1 MTNFPNFRS
10 PAVLLDHARHTMRF
24 YHPRAIDPAG
34 GLYHFFKDDGAV
46 YDAQHRHLVSST
58 RFVFT
63 YAMAYRHFQD
73 PAYLEG
79 LKHALRFVREAH
91 RAPDGS
97 GYAWMLNGT
106 EVEDGTNHAYGQ
118 AFVLL
123 AYAHATMAGLEEARP
138 WIEETFKLMERR
150 FWSAEAGLY
159 ADEASQDW
167 SVLSTYRGQNANM
180 HACEALQ
187 AAWQATG
194 ELRYLE
200 GAYTIA
206 YNSTQRQAG
215 RCGGLIWEHYDEQW
229 RPDWKFNFDDPE
241 NLFRP
246 WGYQP
251 GHFTEWAKLLVQL
264 EERGDA
270 LTKDLGKDLG
280 WLLPTA
286 ERLFKVAVEKGWD
299 QENGG
304 LCYSLAPDLAICD
317 WHKYFW
323 VQAESAAAAAMLAER
338 TGKAE
343 YWDWYQRLWEY
354 SWTHFIDHHH
364 GAWYRILDRRNRK
377 LSDEKSPAGKV
388 DYHTM
393 GACYDIVRVL
403 REAGHA

>member
-1 MTNFPNFRS
+1 MTTFPNFRS
-10 PAVLLDHARHTMRF
+10 PAVLLDHARNTMRF

-34 GLYHFFKDDGAV
+34 GMYQYFKDDGTV
-46 YDAQHRHLVSST
+46 YDPRHRHLVSST

-63 YAMAYRHFQD
+63 YAMAWRHFQD
-73 PAYLEG
+73 PAYLDG
-79 LKHALRFVREAH
+79 LKHAVRFLREAH
-91 RAPDGS
+91 RQQDGS
-97 GYAWMLNGT
+97 YAWMLDGRDI
-106 EVEDGTNHAYGQ
+106 EDGTQHAYGE

-123 AYAHATMAGLEEARP
+123 AYAHATMAGVEEARP
-138 WIEETFKLMERR
+138 WIAEAFELMEQR
-150 FWSAEAGLY
+150 FWNAADGLY

-167 SVLSTYRGQNANM
+167 RTLSSYRGQNANM

-194 ELRYLE
+194 ERRYLE
-200 GAYTIA
+200 RACLVAFNI
-206 YNSTQRQAG
+206 TQRQAG

-229 RPDWKFNFDDPE
+229 QPDWKFNIDDPE

-264 EERGDA
+264 EARGEGVLDQ
-270 LTKDLGKDLG
+270 DLG
-280 WLLPTA
+280 WMLPTA
-286 ERLFKVAVEKGWD
+286 EKLFGVAVEKGWD

-323 VQAESAAAAAMLAER
+323 VQAESAAAAAMLARR

-354 SWTHFIDHHH
+354 SWTHFVDHQY
-364 GAWYRILDRRNRK
+364 GAWFRILDRENRK

-393 GACYDIVRVL
+393 GACYDILTVL
-403 REAGHA
+403 AESDHA

>member
-187 AAWQATG
+187 AAYQATG

-200 GAYTIA
+200 RAYTIA
-206 YNSTQRQAG
+206 YNITQRQAG

-251 GHFTEWAKLLVQL
+251 GHFTEWTKLLLQL
-264 EERGDA
+264 EARAEHLDQ
-270 LTKDLGKDLG
+270 DLG
-280 WLLPTA
+280 WVLPTA
-286 ERLFKVAVEKGWD
+286 TKLFLVAVRHGWD
-299 QENGG
+299 AGHGG
-304 LCYSLAPDLAICD
+304 LCYSLAPDLSICD
-317 WHKYFW
+317 PDKYFW
-323 VQAESAAAAAMLAER
+323 VQAESAAAAARLAAR
-338 TGKAE
+338 TGDGV